1 MNADDLR
8 RLSLIGVRDA
18 LARGEVSS
26 EDVTLAAIEQADRHK
41 DAYNLF
47 VTYTPERAL
56 ADARAADA
64 ARAAGRPLGPLH
76 GVPITIKDN
85 IDVAGVRTTCGSR
98 VFAERMPTA
107 DATVVAR
114 LKDAGAIVTLG
125 QTNLHEMAMGGT
137 STNPHYGAVHNP
149 WDFDRVP
156 GGSTGGGAAC
166 LSLGIGYAAMGTDF
180 GGSVRMPVSFCGLVG
195 LKQTHGVVSLQGIFA
210 SSNWN
215 FDHIGPLT
223 RDVADCRLMLEV
235 LAGYDPAD
243 PESSP
248 RPIDPAPPALNL
260 RGLRVGLATNYFWED
275 LDAEVEARCR
285 AAVDRLVAAGA
296 VVVPQTIP
304 HMDLFAAIRAASGV
318 DGWVLHEPYII
329 AHPDWYGEDIRY
341 RLLTSQFVTAADYAK
356 AQRARRLVMQAL
368 ADAAADVDVMAMPTL
383 PEPAPLIKPPEAG
396 GSITMGRNTHPFNL
410 CGLPAVSVPVGLT
423 AGGLPV
429 GLQLVSSPFQDYKLL
444 SIAGAVEGAAAF
456 DPIPPVA
463 RG

>member
-1 MNADDLR
+1 MNAADLR
-8 RLSLIGVRDA
+8 RLSLIAVRDA
-18 LARGEVSS
+18 LAGGEVSS
-26 EDVTLAAIEQADRHK
+26 EEVTLAAIEQADRHK

-56 ADARAADA
+56 ADAKAADA

-98 VFAERMPTA
+98 VFAERMPVA
-107 DATVVAR
+107 DATVVAK
-114 LKDAGAIVTLG
+114 LKAAGAIVTLG

-149 WDFDRVP
+149 WAFDHVP

-180 GGSVRMPVSFCGLVG
+180 GGSVRMPASFCGLVG

-223 RDVADCRLMLEV
+223 RDVADTRLMLQV

-248 RPIDPAPPALNL
+248 RPIDAAPATVSL
-260 RGLRVGLATNYFWED
+260 RGLRVGVPANYFWDD
-275 LDAEVEARCR
+275 LDPEVEGLCK
-285 AAVDRLVAAGA
+285 AAVDRLVAEGA
-296 VVVPQTIP
+296 IVVPQSIP

-318 DGWVLHEPYII
+318 DGWVLHEPYIT
-329 AHPDWYGEDIRY
+329 AHSDWYGEDIRY
-341 RLLTSQFVTAADYAK
+341 RLLASQFVLAADYAK

-368 ADAAADVDVMAMPTL
+368 TDAATAVDVMAMPTL

-396 GSITMGRNTHPFNL
+396 GSIAMGRNTHPFNL

-423 AGGLPV
+423 ADGLPV
-429 GLQLVSSPFQDYKLL
+429 GLQLVGSPFQDYRMLG
-444 SIAGAVEGAAAF
+444 IAAALESLVGF
-456 DPIPPVA
+456 DPTPPSVH
-463 RG
+463 